1 MKVEYERSGCKQ
13 FFKKHKNE
21 IKLIKHC
28 IEEALT
34 IQVETGMS
42 KVKRAASE
50 RVNGDC
56 VYECRVNLKK
66 TGSARVAFIID
77 EQSLITVIYISSTLQ
92 KDAFTHLL
100 ERNLKE
106 NHYSA

>member
-21 IKLIKHC
+21 VKIIKDC
-28 IEEALT
+28 IASALT
-34 IQVETGMS
+34 VQVETGMS

-50 RVNGDC
+50 RVNGAC

-66 TGSARVAFIID
+66 TGSARVAFIVDD
-77 EQSLITVIYISSTLQ
+77 ESQITVMYISSTLQ